1 MSKHAS
7 MLKKKVL
14 KSPTD
19 SLLTSQDH
27 GKALQ
32 MVDNTRPVT
41 NLKAN
46 PERIVSLS
54 PSNTEILFAVGAG
67 DKVVGVTDYCNYPT
81 ELETRI
87 RTDNIITVG
96 GYWNPSVETIVSLNP
111 DLVLVST
118 AQCTVKTN
126 NCKTN
131 CDRRCELTTEVA
143 KRLKSLGLN
152 VLILSPHSI
161 DDVLGNILLVGKATG
176 NSAQANDFVE
186 TLKQRIDSLITKP
199 VYHKPRVYFEVWNDP
214 YISVN
219 SGTWIGNLI
228 SLAGGTNVF
237 GEAVSEW
244 PIIQSEDVIQK
255 DPDIM
260 VFPVIPGVARF
271 WGSLKAVKERPGWNK
286 ISAVKNASLY
296 EVSRDCISRP
306 GPRLV
311 ESLEMLV
318 EMINPTS

>member
-1 MSKHAS
+1 MADD
-7 MLKKKVL
+7 
-14 KSPTD
+14 P
-19 SLLTSQDH
+19 
-27 GKALQ
+27 
-32 MVDNTRPVT
+32 RPVI
-41 NLKAN
+41 NLKAK

-67 DKVVGVTDYCNYPT
+67 DKVVGITDYCNYPT

-87 RTDNIITVG
+87 RTDEITKVG
-96 GYWNPSVETIVSLNP
+96 GYWNPSIETIVSLNP

-118 AQCTVKTN
+118 AQCTIKTN

-131 CDRRCELTTEVA
+131 CNRRCELTTKVA
-143 KRLKSLGLN
+143 KKLKSLGLN
-152 VLILSPHSI
+152 VLTLSPHSI
-161 DDVLGNILLVGKATG
+161 DDILSNILLVGKATG
-176 NSAQANDFVE
+176 NSAQATDFVGMM
-186 TLKQRIDSLITKP
+186 KQRIDLIITKS
-199 VYHKPRVYFEVWNDP
+199 VSNKPRVYFEVWNDP

-228 SLAGGTNVF
+228 SLAGGINIF

-244 PIIQSEDVIQK
+244 PIIQSEDIIQRN
-255 DPDIM
+255 PDIV

-271 WGSLKAVKERPGWNK
+271 WGSFEAVKNRPGWK
-286 ISAVKNASLY
+286 KVSAVRNGSLY

-311 ESLEMLV
+311 ESLKLLAEI
-318 EMINPTS
+318 INPTS

>member
-1 MSKHAS
+1 
-7 MLKKKVL
+7 
-14 KSPTD
+14 
-19 SLLTSQDH
+19 
-27 GKALQ
+27 
-32 MVDNTRPVT
+32 MVDDNRPVT
-41 NLKAN
+41 NLEAN

-81 ELETRI
+81 ELEARI
-87 RTDNIITVG
+87 ETDEIAQVG
-96 GYWNPSVETIVSLNP
+96 GYWDPSVEAIVSLKP

-131 CDRRCELTTEVA
+131 CSRRCELTTKVA
-143 KRLKSLGLN
+143 KRLDCLGLN
-152 VLILSPHSI
+152 VLTLSPHSI

-176 NSAQANDFVE
+176 NSAQASALVE
-186 TLKQRIDSLITKP
+186 TLKQRIDSVVTKT
-199 VYHKPRVYFEVWNDP
+199 VSHKPGVYFEVWNDP

-228 SLAGGTNVF
+228 SLVGGANVF

-244 PIIQSEDVIQK
+244 PIIRSEDVIQRN
-255 DPDIM
+255 PDIM

-271 WGSLKAVKERPGWNK
+271 WGSFEAVKNRSGWNK
-286 ISAVKNASLY
+286 ISAVKNGSLY
-296 EVSRDCISRP
+296 EISRDCISRP

-311 ESLEMLV
+311 ESLELLA
-318 EMINPTS
+318 EMVNPTS